1 MSGMDNEA
9 AGGGKPDM
17 KLSRRSLVAA
27 GAILATF
34 GVGGGAKNAAAQ
46 IPISP
51 EQLYSF
57 CQDGEPDTLTD
68 PIYNGM
74 CVCFLSATRIATPAG
89 EVAIEDLAVGDLV
102 ATESGEARAIR
113 WIGRITVDRQGDAP
127 WHSDAMPV
135 RVAKDA
141 FGKGSPHRDL
151 YLSRAHMVHLNG
163 VLIPVGDL
171 INGRTITEVD
181 VAGDQLVYFHVELE
195 THDVLIAEGA
205 PCESFL
211 TTAEKLASFDNAD
224 EYYALYGAPA
234 HMAPCAPLASFI
246 GARSELKSRLRSA
259 IAVVV
264 DVREPRDVARDHVE
278 RRAIELAK
286 AA

>member
-9 AGGGKPDM
+9 AGRGKPDM

-27 GAILATF
+27 GALVMTA
-34 GVGGGAKNAAAQ
+34 GVGLGAKKARALTDAERENLCDGDNANTT
-46 IPISP
+46 P
-51 EQLYSF
+51 F
-57 CQDGEPDTLTD
+57 CQ
-68 PIYNGM
+68 
-74 CVCFLSATRIATPAG
+74 CFLSGTHLLTPNG
-89 EVAIEDLAVGDLV
+89 EIAIEHMRIGDLV
-102 ATESGEARAIR
+102 STENGEARAIR
-113 WIGRITVDRQGDAP
+113 WIGRITVDRDSAAP
-127 WHSDAMPV
+127 SHTDAMPV

-141 FGKGSPHRDL
+141 FGMGSPHRDL

-171 INGRTITEVD
+171 INGRTITVVD
-181 VAGDQLVYFHVELE
+181 VPGDQIAYYHVELE

-211 TTAEKLASFDNAD
+211 TTVEKLVSFDNAD

-234 HMAPCAPLASFI
+234 DTAPCAPLAAFV
-246 GARSELKSRLRSA
+246 GGRSELKSRLRSA

-264 DVREPRDVARDHVE
+264 DIREPQDVARDHVE